1 MRESLA
7 GNRYAKSLIALS
19 IEKNELD
26 VIYNDMVLI
35 SETIEH
41 SKDLDVLLKSP
52 VVKTDKKQ
60 EILTAIFGKNTT
72 KLTKQFLLL
81 ISSRNREALIG
92 VIAKAFVRQYKVIKK
107 VVVTEITS
115 AVKLSANQKKQ
126 ILQLLTPATES
137 SSVEIIEKINPEII
151 GGFIVRVDDK
161 QIDAS
166 ISRRLDDLK
175 QDFSKNPY
183 ITDF

>member
-7 GNRYAKSLIALS
+7 GNRYAKSLITLS

-35 SETIEH
+35 SETIEN
-41 SKDLDVLLKSP
+41 SKDLGVLLNSP

-60 EILTAIFGKNTT
+60 EVLTAIFGKNTT
-72 KLTKQFLLL
+72 ELTKQFLLL

-92 VIAKAFVRQYKVIKK
+92 DIANAFVRQYKVIKK
-107 VVVTEITS
+107 IIVTEITS
-115 AVKLSANQKKQ
+115 AVKLDEAQKKK
-126 ILQLLTPATES
+126 ILQLLNTADN
-137 SSVEIIEKINPEII
+137 SSVEVIEKINPEII

-166 ISRRLDDLK
+166 ISRKLDNLR
-175 QDFSKNPY
+175 QDFSKNQY
-183 ITDF
+183 IADF

>member
-26 VIYNDMVLI
+26 VIYGDMVLI
-35 SETIEH
+35 SETIE
-41 SKDLDVLLKSP
+41 SCKDLDVLLKSP

-60 EILTAIFGKNTT
+60 EVLTAIFGKNTT
-72 KLTKQFLLL
+72 ELTKQFLLL

-92 VIAKAFVRQYKVIKK
+92 DIANAFVRQYKVIKK
-107 VVVTEITS
+107 IIVTEVTS
-115 AVKLSANQKKQ
+115 AVKLDAAQKKK
-126 ILQLLTPATES
+126 ILQLLNTEGS
-137 SSVEIIEKINPEII
+137 SSVEVIEKINPDII

-166 ISRRLDDLK
+166 ISRKLDDLR
-175 QDFSKNPY
+175 QDFSKNQY
-183 ITDF
+183 IADF

>member
-1 MRESLA
+1 
-7 GNRYAKSLIALS
+7 
-19 IEKNELD
+19 
-26 VIYNDMVLI
+26 MVLV
-35 SETIEH
+35 SETIKQ

-60 EILTAIFGKNTT
+60 EVLTAVFGKNTT
-72 KLTKQFLLL
+72 ELTKQFLLL

-92 VIAKAFVRQYKVIKK
+92 DIASAFVRQYKVIKK
-107 VVVTEITS
+107 IVVTEITS
-115 AVKLSANQKKQ
+115 AVKLADDQKKQ
-126 ILQLLTPATES
+126 ILHLLNTVES
-137 SSVEIIEKINPEII
+137 SSVEVVEKINPEII

-183 ITDF
+183 IADF

>member
-72 KLTKQFLLL
+72 ELTKQFLLL

-92 VIAKAFVRQYKVIKK
+92 DIANAFVRQYKVIKK
-107 VVVTEITS
+107 IIVTEITS
-115 AVKLSANQKKQ
+115 AVKLDAVQKQK
-126 ILQLLTPATES
+126 ILQLLNTEDS
-137 SSVEIIEKINPEII
+137 SSVEVIEKINPDII

-166 ISRRLDDLK
+166 ISRKLDDLR
-175 QDFSKNPY
+175 QDFSKNQY
-183 ITDF
+183 IADF